1 MAEVVQQDTRR
12 LSSVLMVWPITL
24 AVSFSSY
31 LQQVWSSILL
41 AALAPGF
48 QMGRSFRR
56 ADQTIRSVG
65 AAVASTLNGRRS
77 TTPACLACLYH
88 PKKSINSVG
97 ISPASPSPFAGGH
110 ALNSHTGH
118 LF

>member
-1 MAEVVQQDTRR
+1 MIKLDADG
-12 LSSVLMVWPITL
+12 L
-24 AVSFSSY
+24 AHHV
-31 LQQVWSSILL
+31 SSIISQLSPASVEQYPF
-41 AALAPGF
+41 AALAPGS

-77 TTPACLACLYH
+77 TTPACLACMYH
-88 PKKSINSVG
+88 LKKSINSVG
-97 ISPASPSPFAGGH
+97 LSPASPSPFARDH